1 MQKLRLSGRY
11 PGLLLDVVLDIQ
23 DRGIEGLRSKL
34 DAQRRVTKGFK
45 CDSDASLGTGGDTIR
60 LAHGLGHAGDDVLQT
75 VLEDNFRQQRGGS
88 YRWPRREGLGIFEV
102 IG

>member
-1 MQKLRLSGRY
+1 MQQLRLSGRY

-34 DAQRRVTKGFK
+34 DAQRRVAKGFE
-45 CDSDASLGTGGDTIR
+45 CDSDASFRTGGDTVR
-60 LAHGLGHAGDDVLQT
+60 LAHGLGHAGDN
-75 VLEDNFRQQRGGS
+75 VLEATLEDDFRKQRGGS
-88 YRWPRREGLGIFEV
+88 YRWPRWEGLGVFEV